1 MSDKEF
7 WENIVSD
14 NELTAAYR
22 ARNKDYVYQRQRA
35 DALLSLQNDGWEYV
49 STYKDERFIRVQKQK
64 PLGERFENKVWLM
77 LWLC

>member
-1 MSDKEF
+1 MPETKITSTSDKG
-7 WENIVSD
+7 
-14 NELTAAYR
+14 R
-22 ARNKDYVYQRQRA
+22 

-77 LWLC
+77 LYGMGYSKMNRDDKFSHLL